1 MKILFHSSKSMR
13 ESSDLGVSMNDSL
26 LFEGKASQLMKHLDE
41 MSTDEIKKSMKVS
54 DTLAEHV
61 QQLNG
66 SITTGSSLPAAD
78 AFIGDMYSGL
88 GVREWDAEDWMY
100 ANKHLRILSGL
111 YGVLRP
117 ADPIRPYRLEMGY
130 PAAPQPHT
138 NLYSFWGDILATEFA
153 GHEIVDLSA
162 KEYTKAIFP
171 HLTSEK
177 VVSPKFMTFN
187 KKLSKPKFV
196 TIHAKI
202 ARGIFAHWMIANKVS
217 SIADITTFH
226 EHGYQY
232 LQELSTPEE
241 PVFVCSEFLAKGL
254 SIRLS

>member
-1 MKILFHSSKSMR
+1 MR
-13 ESSDLGVSMNDSL
+13 ESSDLSVSINDSL
-26 LFEGKASQLMKHLDE
+26 LFEDKANHLMNHLAE
-41 MSTDEIKKSMKVS
+41 MSTEEIKKSMKLS
-54 DTLAEHV
+54 DKLAGQV
-61 QQLNG
+61 KQLNSG
-66 SITTGSSLPAAD
+66 TTARGSLPAAD

-88 GVREWDAEDWMY
+88 GVREWDAKDWAY

-117 ADPIRPYRLEMGY
+117 ADPIKPYRLEMGY
-130 PAAPQPHT
+130 PTAPQPHK
-138 NLYSFWGDILATEFA
+138 NLYSFWGDMLMTEFA

-162 KEYTKAIFP
+162 KEYTKAVLP
-171 HLTSEK
+171 YLTSEK

-187 KKLSKPKFV
+187 KKSSKPKFV

-217 SIADITTFH
+217 SIADIIAFH
-226 EHGYQY
+226 EHGYKFS
-232 LQELSTPEE
+232 QELSNPEE
-241 PVFVCSEFLAKGL
+241 PVFVCNEFLAKGL